1 MDADTQLIGYSPDA
15 SHSGESSDSEES
27 SGSDSPSNQ
36 PTQLLYP
43 QLSDS
48 YDRYGEDMDDQIR
61 TQQLDAMDMATQLI
75 DEDFREHKGMGDDC
89 TMIIHSEDEASKDT
103 QLVNADGD
111 SGASSGKDDE
121 ADSALSPYGAAFKQ
135 KTSHWLSEMAG
146 KRRAENASTFL
157 TGEKSAGL
165 SYDVHGNR
173 FNSMG
178 SEPASNL
185 HKCNNTEAGLGN
197 PVKMQNRDS
206 ELPHFLKDS
215 DLNKQNYGSH
225 RMVGTWH
232 EIVGQRNRCNEDERV
247 WASAVGGLHLQ
258 DSDGSTEDERREED
272 DKKCNLNSS
281 STYHVEG
288 NLSQSMRGRL
298 SAYSSGNFCQQDLN
312 KSPEPETLMMDED
325 WREVN
330 GEDLGL
336 IGRIDEGGSNVG
348 LLDKPEVALIS
359 QTTPVGS
366 RNSEGLP
373 AEPRSLSKLHSNSRT
388 SGSIRTLS
396 LRASALRASSCSSS
410 ARYRHTPQGSQSQEV
425 HKLETEATNET
436 QCEEPWKTAKS
447 ADYITPTSRPSIQ
460 KGVFS
465 SAASVASVWSNTEKA
480 GEYSRDA
487 EKEMLSGK
495 VRDHIEGDFSGD
507 KCGRSGKSV
516 LGLEVPKFG
525 DKNLCRARKLFSG
538 NDNDADDIFSQVK
551 VENVQKSPS
560 PARDDGAARE
570 KVEITPPTITDS
582 QADKTLERRSSFGSG
597 VFSGG
602 SELSYLNFQ
611 SPGEDSQARALNMVD
626 KLVWLNAIGLPQ
638 ELQLEEEKA
647 PARCPSVAKS
657 ALQLR
662 VQVAE
667 AKVGMNDP
675 LGVFDW
681 VDSQNDEAG
690 NFFGIKGASALKGTS
705 KAPVAMGHPKQTG
718 FGTRKSVFL
727 DAYGLRNKKMEK
739 VSDKP
744 FKPAVIADRPK
755 AVVHKNMSGP
765 KDNKGEQHGK
775 LSRDATNAGLTST
788 LNEPG
793 LVQTSLHVDAPRN
806 VIGNKMLQ
814 DNRDNRGMKNVEGD
828 TVISAVDISRLDL
841 TSNAAVQRSSGL
853 LGGHGSEGLPKGVGP
868 QDSRQAPRC
877 LEQPPKTPDVHKG
890 SGKTVSDKQADEALS
905 ASKGKGSS
913 DLPHVPS
920 KPGQK
925 GKSLQTVISPRDN
938 GPEGFQEPAASR
950 KNEKAESTLGDGLS
964 ELTHSRQDSNANQQA
979 EGRLTGLTGFP
990 CLNASKVLIPS
1001 TKDQLGGG
1009 LTTTDLSDVP
1019 CCPNRPVD
1027 IGNQAHSTEAEVQPQ
1042 KLETAAGEDKLGEAR
1057 IEVDNKDGKQ
1067 IELFLKFDGVLE
1079 NDCMDCDVDGSIG
1092 ARGSVSSTL
1101 LSTDKEGEDEKEAEE
1116 NAEVVSVREIH
1127 MGPDTLGAV
1136 EAMEMLS
1143 SDCLASSGDG
1153 SDEPATSK
1161 DPAGSPATV
1170 HPVSSDDK
1178 TTGLNTETHDGVV
1191 EGRRIVTRRS
1201 RTQGRQSTRFE
1212 STDPI
1217 NSFRDVKMR
1226 GRNRRVEGTDP
1237 PIGKYTDPKD
1247 RARNRRVSWAGPVEQ
1262 VPRRPVQVRR
1272 GRSARHQ
1279 QHVCT
1284 EEERADNARQN
1295 SDHEEAEDVKDAGN
1309 GDRKRKVEALEVAV
1323 SKDTDLD
1330 KIKRRFNMSDAA
1342 VARLLGTDEDEDA
1355 EVNLSPGVKIR
1366 SLSHMQPPEAEE
1378 NENVDAPKVR
1388 KAGKGLRSSRSRGE
1402 DGSINGRRKRAC
1414 TTSSDLEKQGGDEM
1428 KGSPCDTDAADTSV
1442 DGTACVEAHPS
1453 DTEALP
1459 GRRRMRSI
1467 ADVSSPVKK
1476 TLPGRPPQ
1484 GSGLRRGRGR
1494 RLPRAPGEQKAD
1506 PSDAEQ
1512 VEVPPQP
1519 PPPPPPPPPSTTPAF
1534 PSISGRLRGKGGPRS
1549 ARKRKELEPLT
1560 VEVSATS
1567 PTSSKEASTTSSKE
1581 DSKRRKGE
1589 AISTCVLFSHG
1600 LADDV
1605 GKQQRKIVKKLGGR
1619 VTTSA
1624 AECTHFVAD
1633 KFVRTGNMLEAMAA
1647 GKPVITAEW
1656 LDNCLEAQGFVNE
1669 QAYILKD
1676 TRKEDEMGFCMVST
1690 LNAAQQRPLL
1700 QDIRVYITPG
1710 TSPGPE
1716 ALARIV
1722 KAAGG
1727 QVVDEYIGPAPDGVR
1742 ESDYC
1747 LVLSSEEELE
1757 TCSPL
1762 LEQGAKVFTPEL
1774 LLSGVMCHKLDFSN
1788 DQLFKSFNNR
1798 RRRASLS
1805 RRTTL

>member
-1 MDADTQLIGYSPDA
+1 MMDADTQLIDYSPGP

-36 PTQLLYP
+36 ATQLLYT

-48 YDRYGEDMDDQIR
+48 YDRYGEDMDDQVR

-75 DEDFREHKGMGDDC
+75 DDDSFDDFREHKGMGDDC

-121 ADSALSPYGAAFKQ
+121 VDSALSPYGAAFKQ

-146 KRRAENASTFL
+146 KRRAENASTFIS
-157 TGEKSAGL
+157 GEKSAGL
-165 SYDVHGNR
+165 SHDVHENR
-173 FNSMG
+173 FNGLG
-178 SEPASNL
+178 SESASNHL
-185 HKCNNTEAGLGN
+185 KSNNTGAGVGN

-206 ELPHFLKDS
+206 EIPHFLKDS
-215 DLNKQNYGSH
+215 DLNKQTYGSH

-232 EIVGQRNRCNEDERV
+232 EVVGQRNRCNEDERV
-247 WASAVGGLHLQ
+247 WASAVGGLQLQ
-258 DSDGSTEDERREED
+258 DSDGSTEDERGEEE
-272 DKKCNLNSS
+272 DKKCHLSRS

-288 NLSQSMRGRL
+288 NLSQSIRGRL

-312 KSPEPETLMMDED
+312 KSPEPETLMMDDD
-325 WREVN
+325 WGGVN

-336 IGRIDEGGSNVG
+336 IGRIDEGGSNVII
-348 LLDKPEVALIS
+348 LDKPEVALTS

-366 RNSEGLP
+366 RNSEGLQ
-373 AEPRSLSKLHSNSRT
+373 AEPHSMLKLHSNSRT

-425 HKLETEATNET
+425 HKLETEAANEPH
-436 QCEEPWKTAKS
+436 CEAPWKTAKS

-460 KGVFS
+460 KGVLS

-487 EKEMLSGK
+487 EKEILSGK
-495 VRDHIEGDFSGD
+495 VRDQMEGDLSGD
-507 KCGRSGKSV
+507 RYGRSGKSV

-525 DKNLCRARKLFSG
+525 DKNLSRARKLFPG
-538 NDNDADDIFSQVK
+538 NDDDGDDVFSQVK

-560 PARDDGAARE
+560 PARDDGTARE
-570 KVEITPPTITDS
+570 KVEIMPPTITDS
-582 QADKTLERRSSFGSG
+582 QADKTLESRSSFGSG

-647 PARCPSVAKS
+647 PARGPSVAKS
-657 ALQLR
+657 ALQSR

-667 AKVGMNDP
+667 AKSGMNDP

-690 NFFGIKGASALKGTS
+690 NFFGIKGASALKGIS
-705 KAPVAMGHPKQTG
+705 KAPVATGHPKQSG
-718 FGTRKSVFL
+718 FGTRKAVFL
-727 DAYGLRNKKMEK
+727 DAYGLRNKKMDK

-755 AVVHKNMSGP
+755 GVVHKNVSGP
-765 KDNKGEQHGK
+765 KDNKGEQHGR
-775 LSRDATNAGLTST
+775 LGRDATNAGLTST
-788 LNEPG
+788 LHEPG
-793 LVQTSLHVDAPRN
+793 RVLHVDAPRN
-806 VIGNKMLQ
+806 AIGNKMLQ
-814 DNRDNRGMKNVEGD
+814 DNRGVKNVEGA
-828 TVISAVDISRLDL
+828 TVISAVDISRLDW
-841 TSNAAVQRSSGL
+841 TSNTAVQRSTGL
-853 LGGHGSEGLPKGVGP
+853 PGGHRSEALPKAVGP

-890 SGKTVSDKQADEALS
+890 SGKSISDKQADEALN
-905 ASKGKGSS
+905 ASKGKGAS
-913 DLPHVPS
+913 DPSHVSS
-920 KPGQK
+920 KPGRK
-925 GKSLQTVISPRDN
+925 GKSLQMVISPRGN
-938 GPEGFQEPAASR
+938 GPEGLQEPAASS

-964 ELTHSRQDSNANQQA
+964 ELTHSRQDNVIQQA
-979 EGRLTGLTGFP
+979 EGRLTAVTGLP
-990 CLNASKVLIPS
+990 CLNSSKVLNPS
-1001 TKDQLGGG
+1001 QEDRMGGAM
-1009 LTTTDLSDVP
+1009 TTTDLSDVP
-1019 CCPNRPVD
+1019 CCPSRPVD
-1027 IGNQAHSTEAEVQPQ
+1027 IGNQPHSTEAVVQPQ
-1042 KLETAAGEDKLGEAR
+1042 KLESAAGEDKLGEAR
-1057 IEVDNKDGKQ
+1057 IEVDNKDGEQ
-1067 IELFLKFDGVLE
+1067 IQLFLKFDGVPE
-1079 NDCMDCDVDGSIG
+1079 NDCMDCDVDGSVG
-1092 ARGSVSSTL
+1092 APGSVSSTL
-1101 LSTDKEGEDEKEAEE
+1101 LSTDKEAHDDKEAEE
-1116 NAEVVSVREIH
+1116 NAEVVSVRDIH

-1161 DPAGSPATV
+1161 DPARSPATV

-1212 STDPI
+1212 STDPV
-1217 NSFRDVKMR
+1217 NAFRDIKMR

-1237 PIGKYTDPKD
+1237 PIGKYSDPKD
-1247 RARNRRVSWAGPVEQ
+1247 RARNRRVSWAGPLEQ
-1262 VPRRPVQVRR
+1262 VPRGPVQVRR

-1279 QHVCT
+1279 QHLCT
-1284 EEERADNARQN
+1284 EEERADNSRQS
-1295 SDHEEAEDVKDAGN
+1295 SDHEEAEDVKDVGT
-1309 GDRKRKVEALEVAV
+1309 GDRKRKVEALEIAV

-1342 VARLLGTDEDEDA
+1342 IARLLGTDEDEDA

-1366 SLSHMQPPEAEE
+1366 SLSHMRPPEAEE
-1378 NENVDAPKVR
+1378 NENVDAPKIR

-1414 TTSSDLEKQGGDEM
+1414 TTSSDQEKQGGEER

-1467 ADVSSPVKK
+1467 ADVSSPSVKK
-1476 TLPGRPPQ
+1476 TLPGRPRQ
-1484 GSGLRRGRGR
+1484 GTGLRRGRGR
-1494 RLPRAPGEQKAD
+1494 RPLRAPGEQKAD

-1512 VEVPPQP
+1512 VEVPPP
-1519 PPPPPPPPPSTTPAF
+1519 PITTPAF

-1560 VEVSATS
+1560 VEVSVTS
-1567 PTSSKEASTTSSKE
+1567 PTSSKEASTTSSK
-1581 DSKRRKGE
+1581 DVSKRRKGE

-1605 GKQQRKIVKKLGGR
+1605 GKQQRKIVTKLGGR
-1619 VTTSA
+1619 LTTSA

-1656 LDNCLEAQGFVNE
+1656 LDNCLEAQSFVNE

-1742 ESDYC
+1742 ESDFC